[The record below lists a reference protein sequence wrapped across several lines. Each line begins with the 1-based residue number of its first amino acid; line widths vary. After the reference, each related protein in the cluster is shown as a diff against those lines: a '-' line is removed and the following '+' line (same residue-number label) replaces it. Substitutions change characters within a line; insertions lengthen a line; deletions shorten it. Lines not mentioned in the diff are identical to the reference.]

1 MKRIALLATVVAF
14 LGMAPQQAQA
24 LALPCGLPSTQ
35 PLWVDFA
42 DTSVGFR
49 MTVFGRSGL
58 ILASAGLTG
67 PEQLRSLGAQTVYWH
82 MKLGRLVGTPTA
94 PADPTT
100 IAAAADGLFQKAV
113 ASSGCATPVI
123 ALNELNGASRP
134 TPWTYETTTY
144 RQNILALVKALA
156 DKGAVPFLLI
166 PGPPRGSR
174 SPFLGNEA
182 RTWWLEVSKYAY
194 LVRQMHFNAPFIY
207 GMGPVVG
214 ARTRR
219 VAMRHAVEG
228 FIANGVP
235 AERMGL
241 LLGFQSGPRQGRTRG
256 SRAAGL
262 LVRDHQAGC
271 AGRPSGDR
279 RARAQLGLVVGLG
292 HIRRGGCGRRQA
304 RRRLCL
310 PLDADTDS
318 VRRPQSGGAALQLVA
333 HARADQPASGRPVQD
348 RRRQDHR
355 GCCRATRDGHPET
368 GSRRARP
375 PRSTVSDLLPH
386 ERVTVSSDEIDH
398 VLTSL
403 IERGF
408 AGDAVAYQ
416 AALTQA
422 GVTPPLARTL
432 VADQL
437 RRQEFEAIVQVR
449 YGTSSPGGFR
459 DQRQREQLRKTI
471 CLRDELPGPGVIDWA
486 QEVPFLAVRPGSVS
500 IRAARYQVR
509 KGMPVVLSG
518 RVESQLPAEVV
529 TVYGRKAGPAPSRPS
544 APRGPTRADAGTS
557 ASKPSVGTT
566 HYKAVRRA
574 PRASPSWF
582 GLAGRTR
589 PKRSNT

>member
-1 MKRIALLATVVAF
+1 VKRIALLATVVAF
-14 LGMAPQQAQA
+14 LGLAPQQAQA

-35 PLWVDFA
+35 PLWFDFA

-58 ILASAGLTG
+58 VLASAGLTG
-67 PEQLRSLGAQTVYWH
+67 PAQLRSLGAQTVYWH

-94 PADPTT
+94 PADSTT

-123 ALNELNGASRP
+123 ALNELNGVSRP
-134 TPWTYETTTY
+134 TPWSYETTTY

-241 LLGFQSGPRQGRTRG
+241 LLGFQSGPGKGGREGLEPRASWFEIIKQDALAARQVTGELGLSSVWSWGWGTFDEAGADADKPAAACVYLWTRDTTLCDG
-256 SRAAGL
+256 LRAAGPRFNSSLTLGQISLPAGVQCKTGVGRITEAAVEQLETVTGNRQSALTAL
-262 LVRDHQAGC
+262 LN
-271 AGRPSGDR
+271 
-279 RARAQLGLVVGLG
+279 
-292 HIRRGGCGRRQA
+292 
-304 RRRLCL
+304 RLIY
-310 PLDADTDS
+310 S
-318 VRRPQSGGAALQLVA
+318 
-333 HARADQPASGRPVQD
+333 
-348 RRRQDHR
+348 
-355 GCCRATRDGHPET
+355 
-368 GSRRARP
+368 
-375 PRSTVSDLLPH
+375 H

-408 AGDAVAYQ
+408 AGDSVAYQ

-459 DQRQREQLRKTI
+459 EQRQRDLLRKTI

-500 IRAARYQVR
+500 IRATRYQVR

-518 RVESQLPAEVV
+518 RVESELPAEVV
-529 TVYGRKAGPAPSRPS
+529 TVYGRKMGAGAFTTLGTARP
-544 APRGPTRADAGTS
+544 DAGGRWNLRV
-557 ASKPSVGTT
+557 KPSVGTT
-566 HYKAVRRA
+566 HYKAVSKSA
-574 PRASPSWF
+574 ASF
-582 GLAGRTR
+582 AIVVRTR
-589 PKRSNT
+589 GAR